1 MDEPASE
8 QAELN
13 QWVTVDPD
21 GDVEAA
27 MLVEIVGIVSHGG
40 LTEELLQAHAP
51 TG

>member
-8 QAELN
+8 QTKLH

-21 GDVEAA
+21 GDLEAA

-40 LTEELLQAHAP
+40 LTEEILQAYAP
-51 TG
+51 SW